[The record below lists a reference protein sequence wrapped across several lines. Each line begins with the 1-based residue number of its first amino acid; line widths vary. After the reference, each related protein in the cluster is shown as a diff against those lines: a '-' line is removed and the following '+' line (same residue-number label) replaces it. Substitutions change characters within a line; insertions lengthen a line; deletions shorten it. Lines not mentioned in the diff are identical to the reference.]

1 MADNAR
7 VLKKYPNRRLYDTH
21 TSVYV
26 TLEDVRQLILA
37 KEAIKVLDSKT
48 DEDITRTV
56 LLQIISE
63 QEVEG
68 HEPILTNRVL
78 EGLIR
83 FYGQPGQGILGKYL
97 EQSLTTFLDQQR
109 RYQRQMQ
116 ELLDKSPLKR
126 VQKMA
131 EQNANFWRGMF
142 QAMTPDADA
151 PARHPPRPAEN
162 SKDPDSTPDSAPES
176 ASKKDHKDT

>member
-1 MADNAR
+1 MAAVER
-7 VLKKYPNRRLYDTH
+7 ILKKYPNRRLYDTQ

-37 KEAIKVLDSKT
+37 QEAIKVLDSKT
-48 DEDITRTV
+48 DKDITRTV

-78 EGLIR
+78 EGLVR

-97 EQSLTTFLDQQR
+97 EQSLATFLEQQR
-109 RYQRQMQ
+109 RYQRHMQ
-116 ELLDKSPLKR
+116 QLLDKSPLKG
-126 VQKMA
+126 VQKIA
-131 EQNANFWRGMF
+131 EENANFWRGMF
-142 QAMTPDADA
+142 AAATPSSE
-151 PARHPPRPAEN
+151 PRPRPRTGRAEG
-162 SKDPDSTPDSAPES
+162 A
-176 ASKKDHKDT
+176 KKDEKEA

>member
-1 MADNAR
+1 MAGSER
-7 VLKKYPNRRLYDTH
+7 VLKKYPNRRLYDTQ

-48 DEDITRTV
+48 DEDITRTI

-97 EQSLTTFLDQQR
+97 EQSLTTFLEQQR

-126 VQKMA
+126 VQKIA
-131 EQNANFWRGMF
+131 EQNASFWRGLF
-142 QAMTPDADA
+142 QAMTPDLDA
-151 PARHPPRPAEN
+151 SARRQPGAGRSPSDGAPSQDLAGDDDAE
-162 SKDPDSTPDSAPES
+162 KDRKEA
-176 ASKKDHKDT
+176 

>member
-1 MADNAR
+1 MTVVER
-7 VLKKYPNRRLYDTH
+7 VLKKYPNRRLYDTQ

-26 TLEDVRQLILA
+26 TLENVRQMILT
-37 KEAIKVLDSKT
+37 KEIVKVLDSKT
-48 DEDITRTV
+48 DEDITRTI

-97 EQSLTTFLDQQR
+97 EQSLMTFLDQQR
-109 RYQRQMQ
+109 RYQKQMQ
-116 ELLDKSPLKR
+116 DLLDKSPLKR

-142 QAMTPDADA
+142 QAMAPDIVPPAKPRTRRAPGSEEAKGTEADSG
-151 PARHPPRPAEN
+151 HP
-162 SKDPDSTPDSAPES
+162 
-176 ASKKDHKDT
+176 